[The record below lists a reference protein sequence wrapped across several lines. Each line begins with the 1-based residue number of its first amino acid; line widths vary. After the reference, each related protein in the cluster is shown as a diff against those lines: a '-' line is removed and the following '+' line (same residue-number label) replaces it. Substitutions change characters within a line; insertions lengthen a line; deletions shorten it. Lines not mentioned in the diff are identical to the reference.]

1 LSVAGFDE
9 TLAISSP
16 SHARPYWFS
25 GRQFSRMPWP
35 DIIKIIGVGLAVAV
49 IGAALFALGT
59 YAEVAL
65 NARGSK
71 RASTTRFSRT
81 YCEPRTKHVH
91 YADSIPAEPRAGC
104 VCWSGESRS

>member
-59 YAEVAL
+59 YAVRL
-65 NARGSK
+65 L
-71 RASTTRFSRT
+71 
-81 YCEPRTKHVH
+81 
-91 YADSIPAEPRAGC
+91 
-104 VCWSGESRS
+104 